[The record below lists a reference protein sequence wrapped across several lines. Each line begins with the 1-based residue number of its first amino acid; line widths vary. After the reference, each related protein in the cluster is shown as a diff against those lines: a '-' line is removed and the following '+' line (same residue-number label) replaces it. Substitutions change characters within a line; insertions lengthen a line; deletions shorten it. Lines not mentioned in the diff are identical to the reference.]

1 MKKNITDKKIIR
13 ALALILSISVF
24 ITGCGMTDLYDKL
37 SGKGK
42 ADDKKEEIGDP
53 TALVPEGML
62 RQKKPALPEISQL
75 QIVRHWTRL
84 SEMTSATDNCID
96 FGLGTCTMKY
106 LTPNTTL

>member
-42 ADDKKEEIGDP
+42 ADDKKEEIGDQEDGAAVLAGDEGEAP
-53 TALVPEGML
+53 DVAESDCASGGEEEEAEAACEVFTCVVVHVRFLV
-62 RQKKPALPEISQL
+62 QS
-75 QIVRHWTRL
+75 
-84 SEMTSATDNCID
+84 
-96 FGLGTCTMKY
+96 
-106 LTPNTTL
+106 